1 MVLRETSTP
10 PGDTAPP
17 GPLGTVDTPAQG
29 TQVPRPPAQRGH
41 ASAAW
46 PSAPS
51 CFWPRRGEGAAP
63 ALGEDPEPG
72 LLKEVARREV
82 LPGKVSLPLN
92 PLSKAKEAQ
101 DDLVKTKEELHLVMT
116 APPPPP
122 PVYEPV
128 SLHVQESPPEE
139 SPEYTGYSA
148 ELCSEGILDDRN
160 EEKRITEAEKNERVQ
175 RQLMVSGGRRAGA
188 GAWGWGAVGSPTPAA
203 SSRRR

>member
-1 MVLRETSTP
+1 M
-10 PGDTAPP
+10 
-17 GPLGTVDTPAQG
+17 
-29 TQVPRPPAQRGH
+29 
-41 ASAAW
+41 
-46 PSAPS
+46 
-51 CFWPRRGEGAAP
+51 
-63 ALGEDPEPG
+63 
-72 LLKEVARREV
+72 
-82 LPGKVSLPLN
+82 
-92 PLSKAKEAQ
+92 
-101 DDLVKTKEELHLVMT
+101 KTKEELHLVMT

-188 GAWGWGAVGSPTPAA
+188 GGGGGRGLGHGELTHPCRFLSQTLTNELSQARDENKRTHNDIIHNENMRQGRDKYKTLRQIRQGNTKQRIDEFEAM
-203 SSRRR
+203 